1 MKTRV
6 VPTGLAHLFHFT
18 RHFRAGLSYPA
29 ASRLESWWC
38 LLHLLRSMVVLT
50 QSLQPLSGLIT
61 GRIKLWRME
70 SEPQGLKPDLF
81 RGTCAAR
88 LKAAPFQISYHT
100 GSQYQAKVL
109 N

>member
-29 ASRLESWWC
+29 ATRMECWWR
-38 LLHLLRSMVVLT
+38 LLHRLRSMVVLT
-50 QSLQPLSGLIT
+50 QSLLAALSKRELNRGLQQPLMLF
-61 GRIKLWRME
+61 RLCA
-70 SEPQGLKPDLF
+70 LDLF
-81 RGTCAAR
+81 YDALDLQNVICIVSREHAR
-88 LKAAPFQISYHT
+88 QM
-100 GSQYQAKVL
+100 G